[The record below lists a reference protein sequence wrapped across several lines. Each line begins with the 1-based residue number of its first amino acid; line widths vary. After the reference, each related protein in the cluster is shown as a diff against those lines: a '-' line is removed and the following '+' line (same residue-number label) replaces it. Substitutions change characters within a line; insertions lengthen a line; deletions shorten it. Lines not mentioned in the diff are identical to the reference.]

1 MENIVAYV
9 GDPEKGRGTSSLVKQ
24 NEIGP
29 NGAVEYKGQDETPY
43 EDRALMLPYEEVG
56 TFGGCFYMD
65 IPHPESEH
73 YLKYSSG
80 STWDYSSLRYAI
92 VLFDLNPG
100 SKFSVCNPAYNLN
113 MRDVNNNTPPD
124 EHIPILHRYAGRHR
138 LALRQRNHCP
148 PPQCRTEYDAYR
160 LWNVRIHARL

>member
-1 MENIVAYV
+1 MAYCERGIDPGKAVIFVMENIVAYV

-80 STWDYSSLRYAI
+80 STWDYSSLRYAN

-100 SKFSVCNPAYNLN
+100 SKFSVCNPAYNLD
-113 MRDVNNNTPPD
+113 MRDVNNNTPPTSISQYYID
-124 EHIPILHRYAGRHR
+124 MQDVTG
-138 LALRQRNHCP
+138 
-148 PPQCRTEYDAYR
+148 
-160 LWNVRIHARL
+160 